1 MTETKQDCTTST
13 TIFDKPV
20 SDKTDDNS
28 VCMDIHNV
36 KFSKPEYSIY
46 RARRVDNPSLPSYIY
61 SMDGS
66 APISVGGSIHKRVV
80 VQGSDNIL
88 KITSINGV
96 QVKFAYNDYY
106 YHAMLTDV
114 EIKEMVG
121 DDVYDG

>member
-13 TIFDKPV
+13 TIFDKPA
-20 SDKTDDNS
+20 SNKADDNS

-36 KFSKPEYSIY
+36 KFSKPEYNTYS
-46 RARRVDNPSLPSYIY
+46 AKRVDNPRLPSYIY

-80 VQGSDNIL
+80 VQGSDNVL

-121 DDVYDG
+121 SDAYDR